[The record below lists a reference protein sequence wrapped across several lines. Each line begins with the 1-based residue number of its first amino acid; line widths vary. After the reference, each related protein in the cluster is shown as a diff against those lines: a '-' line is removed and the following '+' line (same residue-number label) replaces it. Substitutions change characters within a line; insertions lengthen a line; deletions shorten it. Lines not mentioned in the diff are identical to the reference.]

1 MSQTMSDLSK
11 KMGDVSQKPAWREW
25 IESLLVILLLAMV
38 IRSFVVAPFKI
49 PSSSMVPT
57 LEVGDYLFVTRYNYG
72 LRIPFTD
79 IQFAVNEASRGDVA
93 VFDYPED
100 RSKDYIKRIVG
111 IPGDVIEY
119 SDNKLSINGQLMPL
133 QADGTHAYVMGDNS
147 MDVSGLF
154 TEQLFDV
161 KHQVLRKEHT
171 IRDGKWTVPKGYYFM
186 LGDNRNNSR
195 DSRFWGFVPQQ
206 YLVGKA
212 VVIWWSWND
221 ASNDVRWER
230 LGSLVK

>member
-1 MSQTMSDLSK
+1 
-11 KMGDVSQKPAWREW
+11 
-25 IESLLVILLLAMV
+25 
-38 IRSFVVAPFKI
+38 
-49 PSSSMVPT
+49 
-57 LEVGDYLFVTRYNYG
+57 
-72 LRIPFTD
+72 
-79 IQFAVNEASRGDVA
+79 
-93 VFDYPED
+93 
-100 RSKDYIKRIVG
+100 
-111 IPGDVIEY
+111 
-119 SDNKLSINGQLMPL
+119 
-133 QADGTHAYVMGDNS
+133 
-147 MDVSGLF
+147 
-154 TEQLFDV
+154 V